1 METPLSPQV
10 LLKGDSNM
18 FNNGNDGALIGMA
31 MGNMMADSTF
41 RNIIGFKLL
50 QDENRS
56 NDGIGMALIVN
67 DSNPFR
73 DVNKMLVQ
81 PPTLGNIYRR

>member
-1 METPLSPQV
+1 
-10 LLKGDSNM
+10 M
-18 FNNGNDGALIGMA
+18 FNNTFNGNDGALIGMA
-31 MGNMMADSTF
+31 MGNMMADQTF

-56 NDGIGMALIVN
+56 NDGVGMALIMN

-73 DVNKMLVQ
+73 DVNNMLIQ
-81 PPTLGNIYRR
+81 PPTLGSIYGR

>member
-1 METPLSPQV
+1 
-10 LLKGDSNM
+10 M
-18 FNNGNDGALIGMA
+18 FNDTFNGNNGALIGMA
-31 MGNMMADSTF
+31 MGNMMADQTF

-50 QDENRS
+50 QDDNKT
-56 NDGIGMALIVN
+56 NDGVGMALIMN

-81 PPTLGNIYRR
+81 PPTLNSIYGR

>member
-1 METPLSPQV
+1 M
-10 LLKGDSNM
+10 M
-18 FNNGNDGALIGMA
+18 NNSNDGILMA
-31 MGNMMADSTF
+31 TAFGNMMADQTF

-56 NDGIGMALIVN
+56 NDGVGMALIMN

-73 DVNKMLVQ
+73 DVGKFMVQ
-81 PPTLGNIYRR
+81 PPTLGGLFHK

>member
-1 METPLSPQV
+1 MT
-10 LLKGDSNM
+10 
-18 FNNGNDGALIGMA
+18 DGALIGLA
-31 MGNMMADSTF
+31 MGNIMGDQVF

-50 QDENRS
+50 QDDNKM

-73 DVNKMLVQ
+73 DVNKFMIQ
-81 PPTLGNIYRR
+81 PPTLGNIYKNY

>member
-1 METPLSPQV
+1 MMENNSLSGAMLGVALSNAMNDQVFRQV
-10 LLKGDSNM
+10 L
-18 FNNGNDGALIGMA
+18 
-31 MGNMMADSTF
+31 
-41 RNIIGFKLL
+41 GFKLL
-50 QDENRS
+50 QDENRA

-73 DVNKMLVQ
+73 NVNKMLVQ